1 MQVINLQQK
10 LSLFSDQ
17 WSPKIIG
24 QVSGHDIKLAKIA
37 GDFVWH
43 DHADED
49 ELFYVLSGTLYI
61 DFRDQPT
68 AELNPGDMIIV
79 PAGIEHRPRTK
90 DGMEVQIMLVE
101 PGKIKHTGDV
111 VHELTKEQYERI

>member
-1 MQVINLQQK
+1 MRVINLHQK
-10 LSLFSDQ
+10 FDLFSDH

-43 DHADED
+43 DHAEED

-61 DFRDQPT
+61 DFRNQPT

-79 PAGIEHRPRTK
+79 PAGVEHRPRTK
-90 DGMEVQIMLVE
+90 DGMEVQLMLVE
-101 PGKIKHTGDV
+101 PGNIKHTGDV
-111 VHELTKEQYERI
+111 VHELTKESYDHI

>member
-1 MQVINLQQK
+1 MRVINLHQK
-10 LSLFSDQ
+10 FDLFSDR

-43 DHADED
+43 DHAEED

-61 DFRDQPT
+61 DFRNQPT

-90 DGMEVQIMLVE
+90 
-101 PGKIKHTGDV
+101 
-111 VHELTKEQYERI
+111 